1 MSLEFAIIPCTPAFL
16 SDAHDIQTKLK
27 EKIKL
32 VISIIIDTNY
42 NTPYNTRISKWKK
55 LEHNVITIDHEY
67 NESQTI
73 FVRFSDK
80 GSRPHVTELDEFI
93 ELVNSFEENEV
104 DTDDSE
110 DEVERYVKPIVGEIK
125 DKDRGVKDVD
135 EDICCIM

>member
-16 SDAHDIQTKLK
+16 SDAQNIQNKLK

-93 ELVNSFEENEV
+93 ELVNSFEDENEV

-110 DEVERYVKPIVGEIK
+110 DEVEEAINIKPVPNE
-125 DKDRGVKDVD
+125 GVVSVD

>member
-16 SDAHDIQTKLK
+16 SDAQNIQNKLK

-42 NTPYNTRISKWKK
+42 NTPYNTRIGKWKK

-93 ELVNSFEENEV
+93 ELVNSFEDENEV

-125 DKDRGVKDVD
+125 DSGVKPVD